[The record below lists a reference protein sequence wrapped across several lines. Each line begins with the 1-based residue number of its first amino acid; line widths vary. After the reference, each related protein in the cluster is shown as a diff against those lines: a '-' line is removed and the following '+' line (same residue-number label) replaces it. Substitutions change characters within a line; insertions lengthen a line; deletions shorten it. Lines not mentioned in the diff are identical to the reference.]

1 MQESPD
7 GEITRLLHQWS
18 NGDRGAEDRLF
29 ELVVP
34 DLHKLAQYLTRRE
47 RQDNSLQATALIN
60 EAYLRLAHARKLEWQ
75 NRKHF
80 FAVAARSMRR
90 LLIDHARGRPSG
102 QKVELEELLQL
113 LPSETK
119 KLDEAIAID
128 TLLREIEGTHPEW
141 CSIID
146 LKFFLGLTD
155 EEAAEALCISL
166 RTLQRQYGDARRWL
180 FEKLSPA

>member
-102 QKVELEELLQL
+102 QKV
-113 LPSETK
+113 
-119 KLDEAIAID
+119 
-128 TLLREIEGTHPEW
+128 
-141 CSIID
+141 
-146 LKFFLGLTD
+146 
-155 EEAAEALCISL
+155 
-166 RTLQRQYGDARRWL
+166 
-180 FEKLSPA
+180 